1 MEQNS
6 QLYITGL
13 SSVMI
18 DVAWQLCETKYC
30 KTTHADFP
38 EYKEYTP
45 SIFFSFFVAI
55 AMNW

>member
-6 QLYITGL
+6 ELYITGL

-18 DVAWQLCETKYC
+18 DVAWQLCETQNC

-38 EYKEYTP
+38 EYKEYTT
-45 SIFFSFFVAI
+45 SIFFSFFVAT
-55 AMNW
+55 AMD